1 MTDAKLVID
10 DSRCALIK
18 DLWLDIYP
26 KSFMLFRDHQQITFC
41 TLNTFCALSKK
52 THPLV
57 LNRQYLTGWNTNQN

>member
-10 DSRCALIK
+10 DSRCALTK

-26 KSFMLFRDHQQITFC
+26 KSFMLFRDHQQTTFC
-41 TLNTFCALSKK
+41 TLNTLCALSKK

-57 LNRQYLTGWNTNQN
+57 LNRQYLTGWNTNLN